1 MSKYKP
7 TEEGRAADARLDTMT
22 ETRDEW
28 AEVGRVAGAEQQKP
42 LGETLD
48 NRRRMPGGHDP
59 KRC

>member
-7 TEEGRAADARLDTMT
+7 TEEGRAADARLDKMT

-28 AEVGRVAGAEQQKP
+28 AEVGRVVGEKRQEP
-42 LGETLD
+42 IRETLD
-48 NRRRMPGGHDP
+48 NRRRMPGGHDA